1 HGTGGF
7 DRVLVGIADFATSRA
22 LAIVLVS
29 AVVMVLAIG
38 GLFSLRFSMNFHDWF
53 PKDLELRKGIE
64 LVDERFKGSM
74 NLEVVV
80 DTGKE
85 NGLYEPMVL
94 NQMEALARYAEQ
106 QAKPDGRHYVGK
118 TNSVV
123 DVLKE
128 TNKALNENREEFYT
142 VPQNRKLIAQELLL
156 FENSGSDDLENVV
169 DSQLG
174 KARLSLIVPWDDT
187 EVYVDFVR
195 DLRREA
201 ESRLA
206 EFATVTIT
214 GELNLF
220 TQMIFTMMQSMAQSY
235 LIAVVVITIMMM
247 LLVGSF
253 RIGLLSMIANLA
265 PIVLTMGLIMGYFDI
280 RLDVFTLLIGSIA
293 LGLAVDDTIH
303 FFHNFRR
310 YFGEGKSVQE
320 AVRETL
326 LTTGRA
332 MMFTTLVLVI
342 GFWLFMF
349 ATLNNVFNFG
359 LLTGIA
365 LLFALAADFL
375 LAPAMLTL
383 VIRSSYGRTLTERW
397 CNLEPAVEGD

>member
-1 HGTGGF
+1 
-7 DRVLVGIADFATSRA
+7 
-22 LAIVLVS
+22 
-29 AVVMVLAIG
+29 
-38 GLFSLRFSMNFHDWF
+38 
-53 PKDLELRKGIE
+53 
-64 LVDERFKGSM
+64 
-74 NLEVVV
+74 
-80 DTGKE
+80 
-85 NGLYEPMVL
+85 
-94 NQMEALARYAEQ
+94 RYAEQ

-128 TNKALNENREEFYT
+128 INKALNENRDEYYT
-142 VPQNRKLIAQELLL
+142 VPQNRQLIAQELLL

-310 YFGEGKSVQE
+310 YYGEGKSVQE